1 MRMASPEN
9 LLKEIECNTTLFSDR
24 KIIQFS
30 LCRANFT
37 GDPPDRNVYLNLWS
51 HGLIRKVYLFSAV
64 LHVLPFEK

>member
-1 MRMASPEN
+1 MRMRMSSPEN

-37 GDPPDRNVYLNLWS
+37 GDPPDRNVYLNL
-51 HGLIRKVYLFSAV
+51 
-64 LHVLPFEK
+64 